1 MVLGAFVSLLFV
13 MFWTTRL
20 CVFNDVLHMIVVTLL
35 RVNKQNDPNEDDED
49 SLDFDG
55 ILPQKKQVD
64 VASITEFCWIKNM
77 KLY

>member
-1 MVLGAFVSLLFV
+1 M
-13 MFWTTRL
+13 

-35 RVNKQNDPNEDDED
+35 RVNKQNDPNEDDEA

-64 VASITEFCWIKNM
+64 VASITEFFLERI
-77 KLY
+77 

>member
-1 MVLGAFVSLLFV
+1 
-13 MFWTTRL
+13 
-20 CVFNDVLHMIVVTLL
+20 MIVVTLL
-35 RVNKQNDPNEDDED
+35 RVNKQNDPNEDDEA

-64 VASITEFCWIKNM
+64 VASITEFFFGKNM